1 MDRKEEFVEIL
12 QACTTFGMILPY
24 ALSHNVQCSYSS
36 RFFFSSSVQPTSTTF
51 FVYLYPFWYGIFPFD
66 EDLNTKYRLQPLFVL
81 WILLNHLFG
90 FHFNLFLMEIID
102 MDLCVLCESL
112 APTTCGLAKIIFDSQ
127 IHNQRNVIF
136 TKFIFK
142 WELMQR
148 WVMYALLFI
157 ANRIMYQQHNI
168 NICKFIGS

>member
-1 MDRKEEFVEIL
+1 
-12 QACTTFGMILPY
+12 MILPY
-24 ALSHNVQCSYSS
+24 ALSHNVQSSYSS

-112 APTTCGLAKIIFDSQ
+112 APTTCGLAEIIFDSQ